1 MVECVA
7 GSIPA
12 KAPIDNFGGYMMIN
26 AKNNKQTVS
35 VNVETDINSEISNR
49 VETAIN
55 ECIKCASKEFL
66 RNISVEFSVTV
77 K

>member
-7 GSIPA
+7 GSISA
-12 KAPIDNFGGYMMIN
+12 KAPIDNFGSYMMIN

-66 RNISVEFSVTV
+66 RNISVELSVTV

>member
-12 KAPIDNFGGYMMIN
+12 KAPIDTFGGYLMIN

-35 VNVETDINSEISNR
+35 VNVETDINS
-49 VETAIN
+49 
-55 ECIKCASKEFL
+55 K
-66 RNISVEFSVTV
+66 
-77 K
+77 

>member
-1 MVECVA
+1 
-7 GSIPA
+7 
-12 KAPIDNFGGYMMIN
+12 MMIN